1 MKLLADENFPR
12 PAVTALR
19 ERGLDV
25 SWVAETTPGASD
37 HEVLAECIRA
47 RRTLLT
53 FDKDF
58 GELAYY
64 QGLPS
69 ECGVI
74 LFRITPQNPEEVA
87 ALAVAALESRPSW
100 TGCFSVV
107 TRKSI
112 RVRRL
117 PPPRADAPG
126 SRT

>member
-19 ERGLDV
+19 ELGLDV
-25 SWVAETTPGASD
+25 SWVAEATPGAAG
-37 HEVLAECIRA
+37 EQVLAECIRTS
-47 RRTLLT
+47 RTPLT

-58 GELAYY
+58 GELAYR

-74 LFRITPQNPEEVA
+74 LFRITPQTPSEVA
-87 ALAVAALESRPSW
+87 ALAVAALQSRPSW
-100 TGCFSVV
+100 TGSFSVV

-117 PPPRADAPG
+117 PPPGPG
-126 SRT
+126 

>member
-19 ERGLDV
+19 ELGLDV
-25 SWVAETTPGASD
+25 SWVAEATPGAAGE
-37 HEVLAECIRA
+37 EVLAECIRA
-47 RRTLLT
+47 SRTLLT

-58 GELAYY
+58 GELAYR

-74 LFRITPQNPEEVA
+74 LFRITPQTPNEVA
-87 ALAVAALESRPSW
+87 ALAVAALQSRPSW
-100 TGCFSVV
+100 TGSFSVV

-117 PPPRADAPG
+117 PPPGPG
-126 SRT
+126 